1 LSCIAFGHRV
11 LKTTRDAAP
20 FEKNLASK
28 FANEKRTAVYH
39 PCLTDL
45 GCRRG
50 PRIFRCSAIFFA
62 EGLTWSC
69 LRIFPNSK
77 TGKQR
82 PGSIRNAR
90 VRILSLQPPSPAFGP
105 ASQETREWA
114 GNPGFSRI
122 RYGLW
127 TLAFPNLRWKSPK
140 VSGRFREYS
149 RFGETI
155 GGDGFD
161 QDCGPRPAV
170 QFPYADKVSN
180 ESLPVEKGRA
190 LLPKL
195 DFTFVDLPAPDNR
208 EEK

>member
-39 PCLTDL
+39 SCLTDL

-90 VRILSLQPPSPAFGP
+90 VRILSLQPSSPALCDGLQP
-105 ASQETREWA
+105 APHSP
-114 GNPGFSRI
+114 GNAGFSCI
-122 RYGLW
+122 RLSLQTTDLPISGPKL
-127 TLAFPNLRWKSPK
+127 PK
-140 VSGRFREYS
+140 VSGPFRKNS
-149 RFGETI
+149 RFAEII
-155 GGDGFD
+155 GRDQFD
-161 QDCGPRPAV
+161 HDCYPHHLG
-170 QFPYADKVSN
+170 
-180 ESLPVEKGRA
+180 KGTR
-190 LLPKL
+190 
-195 DFTFVDLPAPDNR
+195 
-208 EEK
+208 

>member
-122 RYGLW
+122 RFHLW
-127 TLAFPNLRWKSPK
+127 PPALPNLRCKLRK
-140 VSGRFREYS
+140 VSGFLREYS
-149 RFGETI
+149 RFGETV
-155 GGDGFD
+155 GGD
-161 QDCGPRPAV
+161 
-170 QFPYADKVSN
+170 
-180 ESLPVEKGRA
+180 
-190 LLPKL
+190 
-195 DFTFVDLPAPDNR
+195 
-208 EEK
+208 

>member
-1 LSCIAFGHRV
+1 MVRRRITSSIWRPDRLIPARCPLSAAPATPPHQVGSLGPSRAVGGFRLSCIAFGHRV
-11 LKTTRDAAP
+11 SKTTRDAAP

-90 VRILSLQPPSPAFGP
+90 VRILSLQP
-105 ASQETREWA
+105 
-114 GNPGFSRI
+114 GF
-122 RYGLW
+122 L
-127 TLAFPNLRWKSPK
+127 L
-140 VSGRFREYS
+140 FREYPFLDTKGPPNAGFS
-149 RFGETI
+149 HLEKSLET
-155 GGDGFD
+155 
-161 QDCGPRPAV
+161 R
-170 QFPYADKVSN
+170 
-180 ESLPVEKGRA
+180 
-190 LLPKL
+190 
-195 DFTFVDLPAPDNR
+195 
-208 EEK
+208 

>member
-1 LSCIAFGHRV
+1 LKHGAAKDYLFNMAARSPYPRSVPAVGGPGHPPIRSGSLGPSRAVGGFRLSCIAFGHRV

-90 VRILSLQPPSPAFGP
+90 VRILSLQPGILVFGEFSFLGEKGP
-105 ASQETREWA
+105 PNA
-114 GNPGFSRI
+114 GFSHCR
-122 RYGLW
+122 
-127 TLAFPNLRWKSPK
+127 
-140 VSGRFREYS
+140 
-149 RFGETI
+149 
-155 GGDGFD
+155 
-161 QDCGPRPAV
+161 
-170 QFPYADKVSN
+170 
-180 ESLPVEKGRA
+180 
-190 LLPKL
+190 
-195 DFTFVDLPAPDNR
+195 
-208 EEK
+208 